1 MESPIIPLGDKI
13 VILPQE
19 EGEQMYGNIIVPD
32 AGQEKPEM
40 GTVLAVGP
48 GRISTDGTLIP
59 NRIEVGV
66 TVMVPKFGAQVV
78 TVENATI
85 NESFEAVPFDS
96 NLLKEILKANRT
108 YHSGEIRIN
117 KKGLLDAHLH
127 HGDNLY
133 TGYYSNLSNAIQK
146 ISRLGLA
153 NQKEEYTLAG
163 FIESFNNIKNKLTNS
178 IKN

>member
-78 TVENATI
+78 VVEN
-85 NESFEAVPFDS
+85 E
-96 NLLKEILKANRT
+96 T
-108 YHSGEIRIN
+108 YIVASEN
-117 KKGLLDAHLH
+117 DV
-127 HGDNLY
+127 
-133 TGYYSNLSNAIQK
+133 
-146 ISRLGLA
+146 LG
-153 NQKEEYTLAG
+153 
-163 FIESFNNIKNKLTNS
+163 IIKNKENE
-178 IKN
+178 

>member
-1 MESPIIPLGDKI
+1 MECPIIPLGDKI

-59 NRIEVGV
+59 NKLEVGV

-78 TVENATI
+78 VVEN
-85 NESFEAVPFDS
+85 E
-96 NLLKEILKANRT
+96 T
-108 YHSGEIRIN
+108 YIMASEN
-117 KKGLLDAHLH
+117 DV
-127 HGDNLY
+127 
-133 TGYYSNLSNAIQK
+133 
-146 ISRLGLA
+146 LGIIK
-153 NQKEEYTLAG
+153 QKEDNE
-163 FIESFNNIKNKLTNS
+163 
-178 IKN
+178 

>member
-59 NRIEVGV
+59 NKLEEGV
-66 TVMVPKFGAQVV
+66 IVMVPKFGAQVV
-78 TVENATI
+78 VVENETYIIASENDVLGI
-85 NESFEAVPFDS
+85 IKQKSKENE
-96 NLLKEILKANRT
+96 
-108 YHSGEIRIN
+108 
-117 KKGLLDAHLH
+117 
-127 HGDNLY
+127 
-133 TGYYSNLSNAIQK
+133 
-146 ISRLGLA
+146 
-153 NQKEEYTLAG
+153 
-163 FIESFNNIKNKLTNS
+163 
-178 IKN
+178 

>member
-19 EGEQMYGNIIVPD
+19 EGEQMYGNIIVHD

-78 TVENATI
+78 TIENETYIIASE
-85 NESFEAVPFDS
+85 NDV
-96 NLLKEILKANRT
+96 LGIL
-108 YHSGEIRIN
+108 N
-117 KKGLLDAHLH
+117 KKEN
-127 HGDNLY
+127 DN
-133 TGYYSNLSNAIQK
+133 
-146 ISRLGLA
+146 
-153 NQKEEYTLAG
+153 E
-163 FIESFNNIKNKLTNS
+163 
-178 IKN
+178 